1 MGLANAEANASLCNH
16 VERMREMNFEH
27 WWTRAP
33 QVARLALVLAAIG
46 AMVLGGSADHFW
58 G

>member
-1 MGLANAEANASLCNH
+1 MG
-16 VERMREMNFEH
+16 FDH

-33 QVARLALVLAAIG
+33 QLARIALVLTSIA
-46 AMVLGGSADHFW
+46 AMVLGGAADHFW

>member
-1 MGLANAEANASLCNH
+1 MH
-16 VERMREMNFEH
+16 FEH

-33 QVARLALVLAAIG
+33 QVARIIVFLASVA
-46 AMVLGGSADHFW
+46 AMVLGGAADHYW